1 MPHTPPLHTEPTG
14 TPGSL
19 DVAEL
24 LSIKD
29 EVARVAR
36 ELGRWAQDQSQRH
49 YRGEEG
55 VEVGTKTS
63 PGDFVTSVDV
73 HVQQRLVQELTAAY
87 PGFGFLG
94 EEEHLN
100 RFDASNPVW
109 VIDPIDGT
117 HNFVRA
123 YPGFCVSVGLVH
135 EDRSLLGVIY
145 DAATDAIFWAVTG
158 NGAWCEENGKD
169 ERLHVSA
176 KSNLTTAMI
185 TTGFTSTSAAEPAHL
200 AVFAELID
208 AAAGTRVSGSACRDL
223 CFVAAGKVDLFWQFH
238 IRPWDV
244 AAGRLLVTEAGGR
257 VELEVGEGGLLSG
270 RPLVIFAGAPD
281 VVTEALTRRARV
293 MNA

>member
-1 MPHTPPLHTEPTG
+1 MAPSIVGTEHPG

-19 DVAEL
+19 DTAEL
-24 LSIKD
+24 LIIKD
-29 EVARVAR
+29 EVARIAR

-73 HVQQRLVQELTAAY
+73 HVQERLVQELIAAF
-87 PGFGFLG
+87 PDFGFLG

-123 YPGFCVSVGLVH
+123 YPGFCVSIGLVH
-135 EDRSLLGVIY
+135 DGASLLGVIY
-145 DAATDAIFWAVTG
+145 DAATDAVFWAVTAG
-158 NGAWCEENGKD
+158 GAWREENGKD
-169 ERLHVSA
+169 ERLNVSD
-176 KSNLTTAMI
+176 KDSLTTAMI
-185 TTGFTSTSAAEPAHL
+185 TTGFTATSAADPAHIAL
-200 AVFAELID
+200 FADLID
-208 AAAGTRVSGSACRDL
+208 SAAGTRVSGSACRDL
-223 CFVAAGKVDLFWQFH
+223 CFVAAGKLDLFWQFH
-238 IRPWDV
+238 IMPWDV

-257 VELEVGEGGLLSG
+257 VELELGEGGLLSG
-270 RPLVIFAGAPD
+270 APLVIFAGAPG
-281 VVTEALTRRARV
+281 VVDEALTRRGRIV
-293 MNA
+293 NA